1 MRRPPGPST
10 SALHADRPHNPT
22 LSVSPAI
29 FQTSTFRW
37 PETDDGATLAAERSP
52 AAFYSRLGNPNVHQL
67 EAIACAL
74 EGTEAALAASS
85 GAAACTLAILP
96 LLSAGDHVVAGRT
109 LYGETNAL
117 LTKVLPRFGVETTF
131 APSTRPEDYA
141 AAMRPTTRV
150 VVVET
155 PANPTLDVVDIAAVA
170 EIARRAGARLVCDNT
185 FATPINT
192 RPVALGAHIVFHSA
206 TKYLAGHSDVVAGV
220 VCADRETID
229 RAWDHLRVIG
239 SALGPFEAW
248 LVTRGL
254 RTLPLR
260 MERHNQNGLAV
271 ARYLAAHPEVA
282 FVRYPGLPEDPGHAV
297 AARQMK
303 GFGAMVYAELKGGD
317 PAARSF
323 VNRLRW
329 FTQATS
335 LGGVE
340 SLIQYP
346 ASLSN
351 LSPEAKRAAGISPE
365 AIRISVGCEDT
376 ADLLEDL
383 EQALSPTSTPIS
395 D

>member
-1 MRRPPGPST
+1 MPRKPGPST
-10 SALHADRPHNPT
+10 AALHADRPHNPT

-37 PETDDGATLAAERSP
+37 PATEDGQDLANQRSP
-52 AAFYSRLGNPNVHQL
+52 ASFYSRLGNPNVHQL
-67 EAIACAL
+67 EAIASAL
-74 EGTEAALAASS
+74 EGSEAAMATSS
-85 GAAACTLAILP
+85 GAAACTLSVLP
-96 LLSAGDHVVAGRT
+96 FVSGGDHVVAGRT

-117 LTKVLPRFGVETTF
+117 LTKVLPRFGVEATF
-131 APSTRPEDYA
+131 AASTRPEDYA
-141 AAMRPTTRV
+141 AAMRPNTKV
-150 VVVET
+150 VVIET
-155 PANPTLDVVDIAAVA
+155 PANPTLDVVDIAAIA
-170 EIARRAGARLVCDNT
+170 EIARRAGARLVADNT

-192 RPVALGAHIVFHSA
+192 RPLALGATTVFHSA

-220 VCADRETID
+220 LCSDRETID

-254 RTLPLR
+254 RTLALR
-260 MERHNQNGLAV
+260 MGRHNDNGLAV
-271 ARYLAAHPEVA
+271 AEMLAAHPAVA
-282 FVRYPGLPEDPGHAV
+282 EVRYPGLVSDPGNAIAV
-297 AARQMK
+297 RQMS
-303 GFGAMVYAELKGGD
+303 GFGAMVYAVLKGGD
-317 PAARSF
+317 AAARTF
-323 VNRLRW
+323 VNRLRY

-351 LSPEAKRAAGISPE
+351 LSPEAKLAAGISPT

-383 EQALSPTSTPIS
+383 ELALAPATTT
-395 D
+395 

>member
-1 MRRPPGPST
+1 MPRKPGPST

-22 LSVSPAI
+22 LAVSPAI

-37 PETDDGATLAAERSP
+37 PSTDAGAELAGQRNP
-52 AAFYSRLGNPNVHQL
+52 AMFYSRMGNPNVHQL
-67 EAIACAL
+67 EAIAAAL
-74 EGTEAALAASS
+74 EGSEAALATAS

-96 LLSAGDHVVAGRT
+96 FVGAGDHVVAGKT

-117 LTKVLPRFGVETTF
+117 LTKVLPRFGVEATF
-131 APSTRPEDYA
+131 VAGTRAEDYE
-141 AAMRPTTRV
+141 AAMRPSTKV

-170 EIARRAGARLVCDNT
+170 AIAKQAGARLVCDNT
-185 FATPINT
+185 FATPANT
-192 RPVALGAHIVFHSA
+192 TPLALGATAVFHSA

-220 VCADRETID
+220 LCADQETVN
-229 RAWDHLRVIG
+229 RAWDHLRVVG

-254 RTLPLR
+254 RTLGLR
-260 MERHNQNGLAV
+260 MARHNENGLAV
-271 ARYLAAHPEVA
+271 ARYLAAHPKVA
-282 FVRYPGLPEDPGHAV
+282 FVRYPGLLEHPGHDV

-303 GFGAMVYAELKGGD
+303 GFGGMVYAELQGGD
-317 PAARSF
+317 EAARAC
-323 VNRLRW
+323 VGRLRY

-351 LSPEAKRAAGISPE
+351 LSAEAKRAAGISPV
-365 AIRISVGCEDT
+365 AMRISVGCEDIE
-376 ADLLEDL
+376 DLLEDF
-383 EQALSPTSTPIS
+383 EQALG
-395 D
+395 

>member
-1 MRRPPGPST
+1 MPRKPGPST

-22 LSVSPAI
+22 LAVSPAI

-37 PETDDGATLAAERSP
+37 PSTDAGAELAGQRNP
-52 AAFYSRLGNPNVHQL
+52 AMFYSRMGNPNVHQL
-67 EAIACAL
+67 EAIAAAL
-74 EGTEAALAASS
+74 EGSEAALATAS

-96 LLSAGDHVVAGRT
+96 FVGAGDHVVAGKT

-117 LTKVLPRFGVETTF
+117 LTKVLPRFGVEATF
-131 APSTRPEDYA
+131 VAGTRAEDYE
-141 AAMRPTTRV
+141 AAMRPSTKV

-155 PANPTLDVVDIAAVA
+155 PANPTLDIVDIAAVA
-170 EIARRAGARLVCDNT
+170 EIAKRAGARLVCDNT
-185 FATPINT
+185 FATPANT
-192 RPVALGAHIVFHSA
+192 TPLALGATAVFHSA

-220 VCADRETID
+220 LCSDQETVN
-229 RAWDHLRVIG
+229 RAWDHLRVVG

-254 RTLPLR
+254 RTLGLR
-260 MERHNQNGLAV
+260 MARHNENGLAV
-271 ARYLAAHPEVA
+271 ARYLAAHPKVA
-282 FVRYPGLPEDPGHAV
+282 FVRYPGLLDDPGHDV

-303 GFGAMVYAELKGGD
+303 GFGGMVYAELQGGD
-317 PAARSF
+317 EAARAC
-323 VNRLRW
+323 VGRLRY

-351 LSPEAKRAAGISPE
+351 LSAEAKRAAGISPV
-365 AIRISVGCEDT
+365 AMRISVGCEDIE
-376 ADLLEDL
+376 DLLWDF
-383 EQALSPTSTPIS
+383 EQALG
-395 D
+395 

>member
-1 MRRPPGPST
+1 MRTPGPST
-10 SALHADRPHNPT
+10 SALHADRSHNPT

-37 PETDDGATLAAERSP
+37 EKTEDGADLAGQRSP
-52 AAFYSRLGNPNVHQL
+52 ASFYTRLGNPNIHQF
-67 EAIACAL
+67 EAIAAAL
-74 EGTEAALAASS
+74 EGSEGALATASGS
-85 GAAACTLAILP
+85 AACTLAVLP
-96 LLSAGDHVVAGRT
+96 FVSAGDHVVAGRT
-109 LYGETNAL
+109 LYGETHAL
-117 LTKVLPRFGVETTF
+117 LTKVLPRFGVETSF
-131 APSTRPEDYA
+131 AASTRAADYA
-141 AAMRPTTRV
+141 AAMRPNTRV

-155 PANPTLDVVDIAAVA
+155 PANPTLDVVDIAAIA
-170 EIARRAGARLVCDNT
+170 EIASDAGARLVCDNT

-192 RPVALGAHIVFHSA
+192 RPLALGARAVFHSA
-206 TKYLAGHSDVVAGV
+206 TKYLAGHSDVIAGV
-220 VCADRETID
+220 LCADRETIE
-229 RAWDHLRVIG
+229 RAWDHLRVVG

-254 RTLPLR
+254 RTLALR
-260 MERHNQNGLAV
+260 MNRHNENGGAVAAYLAGHSAV
-271 ARYLAAHPEVA
+271 AR
-282 FVRYPGLPEDPGHAV
+282 VRYPGLPEDPGHPI

-303 GFGAMVYAELKGGD
+303 GFGAMVYAELKDGEE
-317 PAARSF
+317 AARAF
-323 VNRLRW
+323 VNRLNL

-351 LSPEAKRAAGISPE
+351 MSPEAKRAAGISPY

-383 EQALSPTSTPIS
+383 EQALA
-395 D
+395 